1 MCAYRSRGKIHWA
14 KYSQLNRHRSFRGN
28 IFALP
33 WPQAV
38 HKYSLFSIIKKRH
51 LYLRKNFRGTPENRE
66 KRENLAQQ
74 IFPRLRYM
82 HACMSVIIF
91 NLFSNINEDKRKT
104 EKQMLLFEVI
114 KEIEDCP
121 VS

>member
-1 MCAYRSRGKIHWA
+1 
-14 KYSQLNRHRSFRGN
+14 
-28 IFALP
+28 
-33 WPQAV
+33 
-38 HKYSLFSIIKKRH
+38 
-51 LYLRKNFRGTPENRE
+51 
-66 KRENLAQQ
+66 
-74 IFPRLRYM
+74 M
-82 HACMSVIIF
+82 HACMLVIIF

>member
-1 MCAYRSRGKIHWA
+1 MVLKT
-14 KYSQLNRHRSFRGN
+14 
-28 IFALP
+28 
-33 WPQAV
+33 V
-38 HKYSLFSIIKKRH
+38 
-51 LYLRKNFRGTPENRE
+51 

-74 IFPRLRYM
+74 IFPHLRYM

>member
-1 MCAYRSRGKIHWA
+1 
-14 KYSQLNRHRSFRGN
+14 
-28 IFALP
+28 
-33 WPQAV
+33 
-38 HKYSLFSIIKKRH
+38 
-51 LYLRKNFRGTPENRE
+51 
-66 KRENLAQQ
+66 
-74 IFPRLRYM
+74 
-82 HACMSVIIF
+82 MSVIIF